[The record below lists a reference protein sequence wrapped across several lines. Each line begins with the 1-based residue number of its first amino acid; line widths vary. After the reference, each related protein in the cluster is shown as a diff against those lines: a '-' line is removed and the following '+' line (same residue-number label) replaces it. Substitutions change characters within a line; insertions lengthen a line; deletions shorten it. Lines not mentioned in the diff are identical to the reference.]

1 MFKSFERLVSL
12 FNFKLNTLSLYGD
25 TLSYNFLNKN
35 NKNIKY
41 RYKPN
46 LKIPYEENYKVKGKM
61 PKIKNTL

>member
-1 MFKSFERLVSL
+1 MFRRFERLVSL

-35 NKNIKY
+35 VKY
-41 RYKPN
+41 SYKPN
-46 LKIPYEENYKVKGKM
+46 LKIPYGENYKLKDKI

>member
-41 RYKPN
+41 HYKPN
-46 LKIPYEENYKVKGKM
+46 LKSLMK
-61 PKIKNTL
+61 KIIKLKINT

>member
-1 MFKSFERLVSL
+1 MFRRFERLVSL

-35 NKNIKY
+35 IKY
-41 RYKPN
+41 SYKPN
-46 LKIPYEENYKVKGKM
+46 LKIPYEKKYIVKDKM